1 MSNETKLSEG
11 TPFDLQS
18 FPLVGGF
25 RVIEAGAGSGKTHNL
40 VRLVLRLIVGHGV
53 AKPILAKRILMV
65 TFTEA
70 AALEMRQRVRELLEA
85 ASVHELKK
93 EDDEDVYV
101 IMGAEDVDLR
111 GRRRGLVISALNQ
124 LGMMQITT
132 IHGFCMRAYGDHAVN
147 AGFPPLSGPPQDGGE
162 LMEQIASDWIRLNG
176 QSALKLGELTKV
188 VSALAAEPTAAVYGA
203 DAGLI
208 EYVRKRASDP
218 TITTFDTLITRLLYA
233 LPPSE
238 SANEAEKACR
248 PPADLTKCASLA
260 KAIRDDYDV
269 CMVDE
274 SQDTDRRQWQIFSV
288 LFGPEAKSDKHR
300 LILVGDP
307 KQSIYGFRGADVSS
321 YCEARNQA
329 GAGLFTLTA
338 NWRSSPAM
346 IDRFNGFFARPVFFQ
361 TSDIVFSRA
370 VHKGKVINC
379 GRDLAAE
386 MPVKVLHS
394 DEPKVI
400 AKLAR
405 DMIYE
410 FDREQIGRDGKPLPL
425 GSDAKVDPS
434 LPPERRA
441 DVAILTRTNSR
452 ADLLYRE
459 LISLGLDASLES
471 QQSVLTTTTAF
482 QVQLLLRAVLRPSDG
497 GRVRS
502 LVLSRPALF
511 GEQTELDPRKM
522 SVLAE
527 WLQSCERVWRG
538 KKGFSA
544 AWDKLTREAPH
555 AKGSDL
561 KFEPL
566 IQSLARCHFRH
577 RALTDLAH
585 VGELLISRNSRNQWE
600 PEQLVRHLSTKVME
614 QDDEADAG
622 GETDDEQMA
631 NAAAE
636 EQLRPESSVARVLVR
651 TIHKSKGL
659 EYNGV
664 IIDNVFESSR
674 SRKGGT
680 LVRSERGLFIY
691 TSLNAEGVLPSE
703 DLRRHDLAAK
713 TAKDYFK
720 ALEVRKSAAY
730 KEKTD
735 ASAAHKAADAARK
748 EAKKAKKP
756 ESEIDQ
762 LRENADRLEVE
773 KERLAAVYD
782 SICAELVQAEVDKEA
797 AKSRY
802 DEAESVAFNP
812 SYEIKKQ
819 MRQEDARL
827 LYVAMTRARQKLVI
841 AGKLLEQKE
850 SDGKDK
856 KPKPVS
862 FDGFSFIFNSINLH
876 GCLNA
881 EAPIVELVDGASNAR
896 LSGQLYGRIEAET
909 VGQVKSPAESVNP
922 QLNQVDLYPGAE
934 GLKQGAFEG
943 RFSVGSTSYSNLT
956 KYGATITADMLA
968 GDAPGTDESH
978 APIKGGKQDEVEFLI
993 PQELQGA
1000 EFGNALHKLM
1010 ESLPDFKTEDL
1021 GGLLDRHLGYH
1032 ISKVK
1037 DQDRQSKVRQR
1048 LLDSLSIWLKTE
1060 LGRHETSVARPFSL
1074 RSIPKAKSLAEVR
1087 FSFAATIDAA
1097 ARDLIDAAFEEEF
1110 SNSKGKTA
1118 YKKILENLRLGTAS
1132 TPLPG
1137 EKTVG
1142 LAEKKHRLSYAIDGL
1157 LNGSIDLFFQEPASG
1172 RYFILDWKTNRLGT
1186 TLEDY
1191 ADDPMAAAMLEA
1203 KYHLQFAIY
1212 SMVADEYMRSRLGT
1226 RWDYEAHFGGAYY
1239 LFLRAFGIE
1248 PNGRRDLGVFYHLP
1262 SKEFLRK
1269 LRLAVGRP
1277 DIITAK

>member
-1 MSNETKLSEG
+1 MNQETDRNMGK
-11 TPFDLQS
+11 PFELLE
-18 FPLVGGF
+18 FPLDSGF

-40 VRLVLRLIVGHGV
+40 VRLVLRLIVGDGLDRPV
-53 AKPILAKRILMV
+53 LAKRILMV

-70 AALEMRQRVRELLEA
+70 AALEMRQRVRDLLES
-85 ASVHELKK
+85 ASEHELR
-93 EDDEDVYV
+93 EDDDGDVYV
-101 IMGAEDVDLR
+101 IMGAKDAELFQ
-111 GRRRGLVISALNQ
+111 RRRGLVISALNQ

-147 AGFPPLSGPPQDGGE
+147 AGFPPLSGPPQDGSE
-162 LMEQIASDWIRLNG
+162 LMEQVASDWIRLKG

-188 VSALAAEPTAAVYGA
+188 VSALAAEPTAAVFGA
-203 DAGLI
+203 DEGLI

-218 TITTFDTLITRLLYA
+218 SVTTFDTLITRLLYA
-233 LPPSE
+233 LPPSK
-238 SANEAEKACR
+238 SAKAEENACR
-248 PPADLTKCASLA
+248 PPADPAKCVSLA
-260 KAIRDDYDV
+260 KAIRADYDV

-288 LFGPEAKSDKHR
+288 LFGPEAKSDRHR

-321 YCEARNQA
+321 YCEARSLAEN
-329 GAGLFTLTA
+329 GLFTLTA

-346 IDRFNGFFARPVFFQ
+346 VDRFNGFFARRGFFK
-361 TSDIVFSRA
+361 TNEISFSKA
-370 VHKGKVINC
+370 IQKGKVINC
-379 GRDLAAE
+379 GKDPRAE
-386 MPVKVLHS
+386 LPVKVLHS

-405 DMIYE
+405 DMIRE
-410 FDREQIGRDGKPLPL
+410 FDREQIGRDGKPLPV
-425 GSDAKVDPS
+425 GRDGKVDPS

-482 QVQLLLRAVLRPSDG
+482 QIQLLLRAVLRPSDG

-555 AKGSDL
+555 AKNSDI

-585 VGELLISRNSRNQWE
+585 VGELLISRCSRNQWE

-622 GETDDEQMA
+622 GEGEDEQMA

-664 IIDNVFESSR
+664 IIDNVFENR
-674 SRKGGT
+674 RKKNSGT
-680 LVRSERGLFIY
+680 LVRSPEKLFIY
-691 TSLNAEGVLPSE
+691 TTLDKDGPCISHPQASQLGALKGEVKILLEKKQQADEVKKKLKLSV
-703 DLRRHDLAAK
+703 DSADADFKAAK
-713 TAKDYFK
+713 AAGADKDIISAKKRALDDVKEGYSALVSAHKNAVALHTIKDEERK
-720 ALEVRKSAAY
+720 ALESLIDDELKAVRESTFDPVAAL
-730 KEKTD
+730 
-735 ASAAHKAADAARK
+735 
-748 EAKKAKKP
+748 EA
-756 ESEIDQ
+756 
-762 LRENADRLEVE
+762 
-773 KERLAAVYD
+773 
-782 SICAELVQAEVDKEA
+782 
-797 AKSRY
+797 
-802 DEAESVAFNP
+802 
-812 SYEIKKQ
+812 Q
-819 MRQEDARL
+819 MLQEDARL
-827 LYVAMTRARQKLVI
+827 LYVAITRARQKLVL
-841 AGKLLEQKE
+841 AGKLVEP
-850 SDGKDK
+850 GKDA
-856 KPKPVS
+856 
-862 FDGFSFIFNSINLH
+862 GFSTVFESVKL
-876 GCLNA
+876 GACLEVSPMIEDGESLSCDFPLFVLMNVASVGQGEADVVDAKNDNA
-881 EAPIVELVDGASNAR
+881 PVELYPQAKA
-896 LSGQLYGRIEAET
+896 LAE
-909 VGQVKSPAESVNP
+909 
-922 QLNQVDLYPGAE
+922 
-934 GLKQGAFEG
+934 LKDKAFAG

-956 KYGATITADMLA
+956 KYGATVTVEMLEGGA
-968 GDAPGTDESH
+968 SGTDESH
-978 APIKGGKQDEVEFLI
+978 APVKGGKADEVEFLI

-1010 ESLPDFKTEDL
+1010 ESLPDFKAKDFE
-1021 GGLLDRHLGYH
+1021 GLLDRHLGYH
-1032 ISKVK
+1032 VSKVK
-1037 DQDRQSKVRQR
+1037 DLKRQKEVRQR
-1048 LLDSLSIWLKTE
+1048 LLDSLPIWLHAK
-1060 LGRHETSVARPFSL
+1060 LGRHDSALGEPFAL
-1074 RSIPKAKSLAEVR
+1074 ESIPKAKCLAEVR
-1087 FSFAATIDAA
+1087 FSFAATIDAK
-1097 ARDLIDAAFEEEF
+1097 ARDDIDAAFDAEF
-1110 SNSKGKTA
+1110 SKSGVPDSS
-1118 YKKILENLRLGTAS
+1118 KKILANLRLGTAS
-1132 TPLPG
+1132 KPLPG
-1137 EKTVG
+1137 EKISG

-1157 LNGSIDLFFQEPASG
+1157 LNGSIDLFFQEQNSG
-1172 RYFILDWKTNRLGT
+1172 RYYILDWKTNRLGAS
-1186 TLEDY
+1186 LEDY
-1191 ADDPMAAAMLEA
+1191 GDDSMAAAMLEA

-1212 SMVADEYMRSRLGT
+1212 SMVADEYMRARLGS
-1226 RWDYEAHFGGAYY
+1226 RWDYRAHFGGAYY
-1239 LFLRAFGIE
+1239 LFLRAFGFDSKRH
-1248 PNGRRDLGVFYHLP
+1248 PGLGVFYHLP
-1262 SKEFLRK
+1262 SPEFLKR

-1277 DIITAK
+1277 AISNVK

>member
-1 MSNETKLSEG
+1 MSNEPKPAEG
-11 TPFDLQS
+11 TPFDLPS
-18 FPLVGGF
+18 FPLAGGF

-53 AKPILAKRILMV
+53 AKSILAKRILMV

-85 ASVHELKK
+85 ASVHDLKDA
-93 EDDEDVYV
+93 DDKDVYA
-101 IMGAEDVDLR
+101 IMGAGDVSLR

-147 AGFPPLSGPPQDGGE
+147 AGFPPLSGPPQDGGQ

-203 DAGLI
+203 DEGLI

-218 TITTFDTLITRLLYA
+218 AITTFDTLITRLLYA
-233 LPPSE
+233 LPPSKG
-238 SANEAEKACR
+238 ANAAENACR
-248 PPADLTKCASLA
+248 PAADPTKCASLA
-260 KAIRDDYDV
+260 KAIRADYDV

-361 TSDIVFSRA
+361 TSDIVFSPA
-370 VHKGKVINC
+370 LHKGKVINC
-379 GRDLAAE
+379 GKDPLAE

-400 AKLAR
+400 AMLAR
-405 DMIYE
+405 DMIHE

-425 GSDAKVDPS
+425 GPDGKVDPS

-544 AWDKLTREAPH
+544 AWDKLTREAPS
-555 AKGSDL
+555 AKNSDF

-585 VGELLISRNSRNQWE
+585 VGELLISRSSRNQWE

-622 GETDDEQMA
+622 VEGEDEQMA

-664 IIDNVFESSR
+664 IIDNVFENR
-674 SRKGGT
+674 RNKKGGT
-680 LVRSERGLFIY
+680 LVRSPGRLFIY
-691 TSLNAEGVLPSE
+691 TSLDKDGPNISHPQAVNLEPLKKEEGILLAKKQEADEAKKKFKQLVDAADIDLKSSKEAGASKEVIAVKKRALDAIKDDYSVL
-703 DLRRHDLAAK
+703 
-713 TAKDYFK
+713 
-720 ALEVRKSAAY
+720 V
-730 KEKTD
+730 
-735 ASAAHKAADAARK
+735 AAHKNAVALHATKEDERKALGLIIDDEVKKLRQATFDPAAAL
-748 EAKKAKKP
+748 EA
-756 ESEIDQ
+756 
-762 LRENADRLEVE
+762 
-773 KERLAAVYD
+773 
-782 SICAELVQAEVDKEA
+782 
-797 AKSRY
+797 
-802 DEAESVAFNP
+802 
-812 SYEIKKQ
+812 Q
-819 MRQEDARL
+819 MLQEDARL
-827 LYVAMTRARQKLVI
+827 LYVAITRARQKLVF
-841 AGKLLEQKE
+841 AGKVVE
-850 SDGKDK
+850 SGKDA
-856 KPKPVS
+856 
-862 FDGFSFIFNSINLH
+862 GFSTIFESVKLG
-876 GCLNA
+876 GCLEVSPLIEDSKSPSTGLPLFGILNVSLVGQGIADSVDAKSDTLPIELYPQA
-881 EAPIVELVDGASNAR
+881 EALAA
-896 LSGQLYGRIEAET
+896 
-909 VGQVKSPAESVNP
+909 
-922 QLNQVDLYPGAE
+922 
-934 GLKQGAFEG
+934 LKDKAFAG
-943 RFSVGSTSYSNLT
+943 RFSFGSTSYSNLT
-956 KYGATITADMLA
+956 KYGATITAEMLDDGA
-968 GDAPGTDESH
+968 SGTDESH
-978 APIKGGKQDEVEFLI
+978 APVKGGRQDEVEFLI
-993 PQELQGA
+993 PQELQGP

-1010 ESLPDFKTEDL
+1010 ESLPDFKSKEF
-1021 GGLLDRHLGYH
+1021 GGLVDRHLGYH

-1037 DQDRQSKVRQR
+1037 DQDRQEKVRQR
-1048 LLDSLSIWLKTE
+1048 LLDSLPIWLQAE
-1060 LGRHETSVARPFSL
+1060 LGRHDSAVGHPFAL
-1074 RSIPKAKSLAEVR
+1074 QSIPKAKCLAEVR
-1087 FSFAATIDAA
+1087 FSFAATINAKALD
-1097 ARDLIDAAFEEEF
+1097 DIDAAFATEF
-1110 SNSKGKTA
+1110 SQCQGRDASKQ
-1118 YKKILENLRLGTAS
+1118 ILTNLRLGTAS
-1132 TPLPG
+1132 KPLPG
-1137 EKTVG
+1137 EKNSG
-1142 LAEKKHRLSYAIDGL
+1142 FAEKKHRHSYAIDGL
-1157 LNGSIDLFFQEPASG
+1157 LNGSIDLFFQEPTSG
-1172 RYFILDWKTNRLGT
+1172 RYFILDWKTNRLGIS
-1186 TLEDY
+1186 LEDY
-1191 ADDPMAAAMLEA
+1191 GDDAMAAEMLEA

-1212 SMVADEYMRSRLGT
+1212 SMVADEYMRSRLGA
-1226 RWDYEAHFGGAYY
+1226 RWDYQAHFGGAYY

-1248 PNGRRDLGVFYHLP
+1248 PNGRRDLGVFYHRP
-1262 SKEFLRK
+1262 SPGFLEK

-1277 DIITAK
+1277 TISTAK

>member
-1 MSNETKLSEG
+1 MSNEPRPAEG
-11 TPFDLQS
+11 TPFDLPS
-18 FPLVGGF
+18 FPLAGGF

-85 ASVHELKK
+85 ASVHDLK
-93 EDDEDVYV
+93 ENDDEDVYA
-101 IMGAEDVDLR
+101 IMGATDVNLR

-162 LMEQIASDWIRLNG
+162 LMEQIASDWIRLSG
-176 QSALKLGELTKV
+176 KSVFKLGELTKV

-203 DAGLI
+203 DEGLI

-218 TITTFDTLITRLLYA
+218 AITTFDTLITRLLYA

-248 PPADLTKCASLA
+248 PPADPAKCASLA

-329 GAGLFTLTA
+329 GKGLFTLTA
-338 NWRSSPAM
+338 NWRSSPTM
-346 IDRFNGFFARPVFFQ
+346 IDRFNGFFARPGFFQ
-361 TSDIVFSRA
+361 TQDIVFSPA
-370 VHKGKVINC
+370 LHKGKVTNC
-379 GRDLAAE
+379 GRDPIAE

-394 DEPKVI
+394 DEPRVI

-405 DMIYE
+405 DMIHE

-425 GSDAKVDPS
+425 GPDGKVDPL

-561 KFEPL
+561 KFEPM

-664 IIDNVFESSR
+664 IIDNVFENR
-674 SRKGGT
+674 RNKNGGT
-680 LVRSERGLFIY
+680 LVRSPGRLFIY
-691 TSLNAEGVLPSE
+691 TSL
-703 DLRRHDLAAK
+703 D
-713 TAKDYFK
+713 KDGPRISHPQK
-720 ALEVRKSAAY
+720 SRLEALEKEEERLLAEKKQADEAKKKLKLSLDAADVDLKSS
-730 KEKTD
+730 KEAGASKEIVAGKKRALD
-735 ASAAHKAADAARK
+735 AIKADYSVLVAAHKNAVALHATKEEERKALGLIINDEVKKLRQVTFDPAAAM
-748 EAKKAKKP
+748 EA
-756 ESEIDQ
+756 
-762 LRENADRLEVE
+762 
-773 KERLAAVYD
+773 
-782 SICAELVQAEVDKEA
+782 
-797 AKSRY
+797 
-802 DEAESVAFNP
+802 
-812 SYEIKKQ
+812 Q
-819 MRQEDARL
+819 MFQEDARL
-827 LYVAMTRARQKLVI
+827 LYVAITRARQKLVF
-841 AGKLLEQKE
+841 AGKVLEQ
-850 SDGKDK
+850 GKRA
-856 KPKPVS
+856 
-862 FDGFSFIFNSINLH
+862 GFSSVFESVKLG
-876 GCLNA
+876 GCLEIPPMIDDSKSPSAGLPLFGILN
-881 EAPIVELVDGASNAR
+881 VS
-896 LSGQLYGRIEAET
+896 S
-909 VGQVKSPAESVNP
+909 VGQVLADSVDAKSDILPIE
-922 QLNQVDLYPGAE
+922 LYPQAKALAVLRE
-934 GLKQGAFEG
+934 KAFAG
-943 RFSVGSTSYSNLT
+943 RYSVGSTSYSNLT
-956 KYGATITADMLA
+956 KYGATLTAEMID
-968 GDAPGTDESH
+968 GGAPGTDESH
-978 APIKGGKQDEVEFLI
+978 APIKGGRQDEVEFLI
-993 PQELQGA
+993 PQELQGP

-1010 ESLPDFKTEDL
+1010 ESLPDFKAKEFA
-1021 GGLLDRHLGYH
+1021 GLVDRHLGYH

-1037 DQDRQSKVRQR
+1037 DQDRQARVRQR
-1048 LLDSLSIWLKTE
+1048 LLDSLLIWLQAE
-1060 LGRHETSVARPFSL
+1060 LGRHDSVIGHPFAL
-1074 RSIPKAKSLAEVR
+1074 QSIPKAKCLAEVR
-1087 FSFAATIDAA
+1087 FSFAATIDAK
-1097 ARDLIDAAFEEEF
+1097 ARDDIDAAFAAEF
-1110 SNSKGKTA
+1110 SQCQGRDASKQ
-1118 YKKILENLRLGTAS
+1118 ILANLRLGTAS

-1137 EKTVG
+1137 EKKSG
-1142 LAEKKHRLSYAIDGL
+1142 FAEKKHRLSYAIDGL
-1157 LNGSIDLFFQEPASG
+1157 LNGSIDLFFQEPTSG
-1172 RYFILDWKTNRLGT
+1172 RYFILDWKTNRLGVS
-1186 TLEDY
+1186 LEDY
-1191 ADDPMAAAMLEA
+1191 GDDAMAAEMLEA

-1212 SMVADEYMRSRLGT
+1212 SMVADEYMRSRLGA
-1226 RWDYEAHFGGAYY
+1226 RWDYQAHFGGAYY

-1248 PNGRRDLGVFYHLP
+1248 PNGRRDLGVFYHRP
-1262 SKEFLRK
+1262 SSGFLEK

-1277 DIITAK
+1277 TISTAK

>member
-1 MSNETKLSEG
+1 MSNETILSGG
-11 TPFDLQS
+11 TPFDLQR
-18 FPLVGGF
+18 FPLAGGF

-85 ASVHELKK
+85 ASVHELK
-93 EDDEDVYV
+93 EADDKDVYV
-101 IMGAEDVDLR
+101 IMGAEDASLR

-188 VSALAAEPTAAVYGA
+188 VSALAAEPTAALYGA
-203 DAGLI
+203 DEGLI
-208 EYVRKRASDP
+208 EYVSKRASDP
-218 TITTFDTLITRLLYA
+218 AITTFDTLITRLLYA

-238 SANEAEKACR
+238 SANESEKACR
-248 PPADLTKCASLA
+248 PPADPAKCASLA

-307 KQSIYGFRGADVSS
+307 KQSIYGFRGADVNS

-329 GAGLFTLTA
+329 GEGLFTLTA

-346 IDRFNGFFARPVFFQ
+346 IDRFNGFFARPGFFQ
-361 TSDIVFSRA
+361 TQDIVFSPA
-370 VHKGKVINC
+370 LHKGKVINC
-379 GRDLAAE
+379 GRDPIAE

-405 DMIYE
+405 DMIHE

-425 GSDAKVDPS
+425 GPDGKVDPS

-664 IIDNVFESSR
+664 IIDNVFEDSR

-691 TSLNAEGVLPSE
+691 TSLNSKGVLPSE
-703 DLRRHDLAAK
+703 DLRRYELAAK
-713 TAKDYFK
+713 TAKEYCE
-720 ALEVRKSAAY
+720 ALGARKSAAY
-730 KEKTD
+730 KKKTD
-735 ASAAHKAADAARK
+735 ASAAYKTADAARK
-748 EAKKAKKP
+748 EAKKSKKP

-762 LRENADRLEVE
+762 LRENADRLEIE
-773 KERLAAVYD
+773 KERLAAAYD
-782 SICAELVQAEVDKEA
+782 SICAELAQAEVEKKA
-797 AKSRY
+797 AASRY
-802 DEAESVAFNP
+802 SEAESTAFNP
-812 SYEIKKQ
+812 SDEIKKQ

-841 AGKLLEQKE
+841 AGKLLEPKE
-850 SDGKDK
+850 ADGKDG

-862 FDGFSFIFNSINLH
+862 FDGFSFIFNSIKLH
-876 GCLNA
+876 GCLNE
-881 EAPIVELVDGASNAR
+881 EAPMVELAVSASDLR
-896 LSGQLYGRIEAET
+896 PTGRLYGRIRAET
-909 VGQVKSPAESVNP
+909 VGQEKSPVESANP

-934 GLKQGAFEG
+934 DLKQGAFEG

-956 KYGATITADMLA
+956 KYGATLTAEMLD
-968 GDAPGTDESH
+968 GGAPGTDESH
-978 APIKGGKQDEVEFLI
+978 ASVKGGKHDEVEFLI
-993 PQELQGA
+993 PQELQGP

-1010 ESLPDFKTEDL
+1010 ESLPNFKAKEFE
-1021 GGLLDRHLGYH
+1021 GLVDRHLGYH

-1037 DQDRQSKVRQR
+1037 DQDRQAKVRQR
-1048 LLDSLSIWLKTE
+1048 LLDSLPIWLQAE
-1060 LGRHETSVARPFSL
+1060 LGRHDSVVGHPFAL
-1074 RSIPKAKSLAEVR
+1074 QSIPKAKCLAEVR
-1087 FSFAATIDAA
+1087 FSFAATIDAK
-1097 ARDLIDAAFEEEF
+1097 ARDDIDAAFAAEF
-1110 SNSKGKTA
+1110 SQCQGRDASKQ
-1118 YKKILENLRLGTAS
+1118 ILANLRLGAAS

-1137 EKTVG
+1137 EKNSG
-1142 LAEKKHRLSYAIDGL
+1142 FAEKKHRLSYAIDGL
-1157 LNGSIDLFFQEPASG
+1157 LNGSIDLFFQEPTSG
-1172 RYFILDWKTNRLGT
+1172 RYFILDWKTNRLGIS
-1186 TLEDY
+1186 LEDY
-1191 ADDPMAAAMLEA
+1191 GDDAMAAEMLEA

-1212 SMVADEYMRSRLGT
+1212 SMVADEYMRSRLGA
-1226 RWDYEAHFGGAYY
+1226 RWDYQAHFGGAYY

-1248 PNGRRDLGVFYHLP
+1248 PNGRRDLGVFYHRP
-1262 SKEFLRK
+1262 SPGFLEK

-1277 DIITAK
+1277 TISTAK

>member
-1 MSNETKLSEG
+1 MSNEQKPQEG

-18 FPLVGGF
+18 FPLDGGF

-53 AKPILAKRILMV
+53 ARPILAKRILMV

-70 AALEMRQRVRELLEA
+70 AALEMRQRVRDLLEA
-85 ASVHELKK
+85 ASAHDLK
-93 EDDEDVYV
+93 EADDKDVYG
-101 IMGAEDVDLR
+101 IMGADDVSLY

-124 LGMMQITT
+124 IGMMQITT

-176 QSALKLGELTKV
+176 ESALKLGELTKV
-188 VSALAAEPTAAVYGA
+188 VSALAAEPTAAVYCA
-203 DAGLI
+203 DEGLV
-208 EYVRKRASDP
+208 EYVRRRASDP
-218 TITTFDTLITRLLYA
+218 SVTTFDTLITRLLYA
-233 LPPSE
+233 LPPSQ
-238 SANEAEKACR
+238 SANAAENACR
-248 PPADLTKCASLA
+248 PPADPAKCASLA
-260 KAIRDDYDV
+260 KAIRADYDV

-288 LFGPEAKSDKHR
+288 LFGPESKSDKHR

-346 IDRFNGFFARPVFFQ
+346 IDRFNGFFIRPGFFQ
-361 TSDIVFSRA
+361 TPDIVFSKA
-370 VHKGKVINC
+370 LQKGKVINC
-379 GRDLAAE
+379 GKDPIAE

-405 DMIYE
+405 DMIHE
-410 FDREQIGRDGKPLPL
+410 FDREQIGRDGKPLPV
-425 GSDAKVDPS
+425 GPDGKVDPS
-434 LPPERRA
+434 LPPESRA

-482 QVQLLLRAVLRPSDG
+482 QIQLLLRAVLRPSDG

-544 AWDKLTREAPH
+544 AWDKLIREAPH
-555 AKGSDL
+555 ARNSDI

-585 VGELLISRNSRNQWE
+585 VGELLISRSSRNQWE

-614 QDDEADAG
+614 QEDEADAG
-622 GETDDEQMA
+622 GESEDEQMA

-680 LVRSERGLFIY
+680 LVRSDRGLFIY
-691 TSLNAEGVLPSE
+691 TSLNSEGVVTDDALKLLSE
-703 DLRRHDLAAK
+703 
-713 TAKDYFK
+713 
-720 ALEVRKSAAY
+720 
-730 KEKTD
+730 
-735 ASAAHKAADAARK
+735 ASAAAVARYKDAETRKKASGKAKTEASARFKEADAARK
-748 EAKKAKKP
+748 EAKKAKKS
-756 ESEIDQ
+756 ESEMAIYQ
-762 LRENADRLEVE
+762 QEADRLEAL
-773 KERLAAVYD
+773 KDQLAA
-782 SICAELVQAEVDKEA
+782 AHELISADLDQAEVEKKA
-797 AKSRY
+797 AAARY
-802 DEAESVAFNP
+802 SEAESVAFNP
-812 SYEIKKQ
+812 ADEIKKQ

-841 AGKLLEQKE
+841 AGKLLEPKE
-850 SDGKDK
+850 DSGKGEA
-856 KPKPVS
+856 PKPVT
-862 FDGFSFIFNSINLH
+862 FDGFSFIFNSVKLQ
-876 GCLNA
+876 GCLNE
-881 EAPIVELVDGASNAR
+881 EAPMVELAGPSSEPRIMAP
-896 LSGQLYGRIEAET
+896 LYGHMKVEN
-909 VGQVKSPAESVNP
+909 VGQEKTNKASGESR
-922 QLNQVDLYPGAE
+922 LYEVDLYSGAE

-956 KYGATITADMLA
+956 KYGATVTVEMLEGGA
-968 GDAPGTDESH
+968 SGTDESH
-978 APIKGGKQDEVEFLI
+978 APVKGGKADEVEFLI
-993 PQELQGA
+993 PQELQGV

-1010 ESLPDFKTEDL
+1010 ESLPDFKAKDFEA
-1021 GGLLDRHLGYH
+1021 LLDRHLGYH
-1032 ISKVK
+1032 VSKVK
-1037 DQDRQSKVRQR
+1037 DLKRQNEVRQR
-1048 LLDSLSIWLKTE
+1048 LLASLPIWLHTK
-1060 LGRHETSVARPFSL
+1060 LGRHDSALGAPFAL
-1074 RSIPKAKSLAEVR
+1074 ESIPKAKCLAEVR
-1087 FSFAATIDAA
+1087 FSFAATIDAK
-1097 ARDLIDAAFEEEF
+1097 ARDDIDAAFDAEF
-1110 SNSKGKTA
+1110 SKSGVPDSSKQ
-1118 YKKILENLRLGTAS
+1118 ILANLRLGTAS
-1132 TPLPG
+1132 KPLPG
-1137 EKTVG
+1137 EKTSG

-1157 LNGSIDLFFQEPASG
+1157 LNGSIDLFFQEQNSG
-1172 RYFILDWKTNRLGT
+1172 RYFILDWKTNRLGAS
-1186 TLEDY
+1186 LADY
-1191 ADDPMAAAMLEA
+1191 GDDSMAAAILEA

-1212 SMVADEYMRSRLGT
+1212 SMVADEYMRARLGS
-1226 RWDYEAHFGGAYY
+1226 RWDYRAHFGGAYY
-1239 LFLRAFGIE
+1239 LFLRAFGID
-1248 PNGRRDLGVFYHLP
+1248 PKRHPDLGVFYHLP
-1262 SKEFLRK
+1262 SPEFLER

-1277 DIITAK
+1277 AISNVK